1 MMRAHP
7 IFVTAFN
14 RVVYLAD
21 ADDGAMSITN
31 DAEAVVK
38 YYAKQFPLC
47 RIVYKDTMGIWDELK
62 HKDGVFTGFATWE
75 GETP

>member
-1 MMRAHP
+1 MMRSSP
-7 IFVTAFN
+7 VFVAAFN
-14 RVVYLAD
+14 RVVYLMD
-21 ADDGAMSITN
+21 PDNGAMSITN

-47 RIVYKDTMGIWDELK
+47 RIVYRDTTGIWDELK
-62 HKDGVFTGFATWE
+62 HEGGVFTGFAKWE